1 LTGFAKKRGNTSEL
15 QMNLTSNQ
23 VEELIERQLRE
34 AGVSAP
40 INKTHSQFL
49 DMQDEMFVEIV
60 LDDATHL
67 EDVERTVRNTAQE
80 LKVQGIKLD
89 SVVRA
94 LWEIVD
100 VSFVGPSRSADGGLR
115 AASLYD
121 VTLKSGN
128 RQQHV
133 GVDVFWGA
141 LEFLKQKRGLGKL
154 TSKNKRDFQ
163 NEVVAK
169 AVWSFVQ
176 HQLSLGGT
184 SYWSPVLHPQ
194 LEMNDAAMLFVFGQS
209 TAFNELWQAVSDTF
223 DPPVADSFLSS
234 LAASRKKIQNFDAV
248 LPELSNMLGGA
259 YRKGATFSTSANELF
274 QKLDRSEQ
282 ELLKK
287 YFYARVELLKTESP
301 DLIRKFSKVFS

>member
-1 LTGFAKKRGNTSEL
+1 
-15 QMNLTSNQ
+15 MNLTSNQ
-23 VEELIERQLRE
+23 VEELIERQLRD
-34 AGVSAP
+34 ARISNFVNRA
-40 INKTHSQFL
+40 HSQFL
-49 DMQDEMFVEIV
+49 DMQGSIFVEIV
-60 LDDATHL
+60 LDDATYL
-67 EDVERTVRNTAQE
+67 EDVGKILRNIAQD
-80 LKVQGIKLD
+80 LKTQDITLEGVI
-89 SVVRA
+89 RA
-94 LWEIVD
+94 LWEILD
-100 VSFVGPSRSADGGLR
+100 VSFVGPSRSADGGIR

-128 RQQHV
+128 REQHV
-133 GVDVFWGA
+133 AVDVFWGA
-141 LEFLKQKRGLGKL
+141 LEFLKQKRGLVKL
-154 TSKNKRDFQ
+154 TSKSKRDFQ

-184 SYWSPVLHPQ
+184 SCWSPVLHPR

-223 DPPVADSFLSS
+223 DPPVVDSFLGS
-234 LAASRKKIQNFDAV
+234 LADSRKKIQNFDAV

-259 YRKGATFSTSANELF
+259 YRRGATFSTSANELY

-287 YFYARVELLKTESP
+287 YFNARVELLKTESP
-301 DLIRKFSKVFS
+301 ELIRKFPKVLS

>member
-1 LTGFAKKRGNTSEL
+1 MSTIPA
-15 QMNLTSNQ
+15 Q
-23 VEELIERQLRE
+23 VEESIERRLRE
-34 AGVSAP
+34 AGLSKFV
-40 INKTHSQFL
+40 NREQSQFL
-49 DMQDEMFVEIV
+49 DMQDEVFVEVV
-60 LDDATHL
+60 LNDGTAL
-67 EDVERTVRNTAQE
+67 GDVEKIIRETARE
-80 LKVQGIKLD
+80 LKTHGVKLD

-94 LWEIVD
+94 IWEILD

-128 RQQHV
+128 RQHHV
-133 GVDVFWGA
+133 AVDVFWGA

-154 TSKNKRDFQ
+154 TSKNKPDFQ
-163 NEVVAK
+163 NELVAK

-176 HQLSLGGT
+176 HQLSMGGT
-184 SYWSPVLHPQ
+184 SYWSPVLYPR

-209 TAFNELWQAVSDTF
+209 TTFNELWQAVSDAF
-223 DPPVADSFLSS
+223 EHPVVDSFFGSLS
-234 LAASRKKIQNFDAV
+234 ASRQKIQNFDAV
-248 LPELSNMLGGA
+248 LPELSNLLGGA

-274 QKLDRSEQ
+274 HKLDRSEQ

-301 DLIRKFSKVFS
+301 ELIRKFPKMFS